1 MSFDEGHDRY
11 VQPRN
16 REGFRKVVCMGSPDG
31 KEVWLALLLGGK
43 GAEIW
48 VEAIHF
54 ESGVRPAGQVRRV
67 ISADGD
73 ETKLLLNAY
82 KIFYPDLF
90 RGSCSISA
98 LVDLVEKLGTE
109 VNLEKERQLSNIL
122 EVLQR
127 EAKGMGG
134 FQRFGLW
141 EGELSPRKREKKE
154 NK

>member
-16 REGFRKVVCMGSPDG
+16 RQGFLKVVCMGSPDG
-31 KEVWLALLLGGK
+31 KEIWLALLLGAAK
-43 GAEIW
+43 GAFW

-54 ESGVRPAGQVRRV
+54 ESGVRPAGQVLRI
-67 ISADGD
+67 ISDKGD
-73 ETKLLLNAY
+73 QTLLLLSACM
-82 KIFYPDLF
+82 IFYPDLF
-90 RGSCSISA
+90 RGCCSISA

-109 VNLEKERQLSNIL
+109 VHLEKERQLSNIL

-134 FQRFGLW
+134 FERFGLW

-154 NK
+154 NR

>member
-31 KEVWLALLLGGK
+31 KEIWLALLLGAAK
-43 GAEIW
+43 GAFW

-73 ETKLLLNAY
+73 ETKLLLNACM
-82 KIFYPDLF
+82 IFYPDLF

-98 LVDLVEKLGTE
+98 LVDVVEKAGTE
-109 VNLEKERQLSNIL
+109 VHLEKEAQLFSML
-122 EVLQR
+122 EVLQS
-127 EAKGMGG
+127 EAKSMGG
-134 FQRFGLW
+134 FERFGLW

-154 NK
+154 NR

>member
-1 MSFDEGHDRY
+1 MSVDEGHDRY

-16 REGFRKVVCMGSPDG
+16 RQGFRKVVCMGSPDG

-73 ETKLLLNAY
+73 ESKLLLNACM
-82 KIFYPDLF
+82 IFYPDLF
-90 RGSCSISA
+90 RGCCSISA
-98 LVDLVEKLGTE
+98 LVDVVEKLGTE
-109 VNLEKERQLSNIL
+109 VHFEKEAQLASML
-122 EVLQR
+122 EVLQS
-127 EAKGMGG
+127 EAKSMGG
-134 FQRFGLW
+134 YERFGLW
-141 EGELSPRKREKKE
+141 EGELKPRRREKKE

>member
-1 MSFDEGHDRY
+1 MSFDEGHVRY

-82 KIFYPDLF
+82 MIFYPDLF

-98 LVDLVEKLGTE
+98 LVDVVEKAGTE
-109 VNLEKERQLSNIL
+109 VHLRKEERISSIL
-122 EVLQR
+122 EVLQS
-127 EAKGMGG
+127 EAKSMGG
-134 FQRFGLW
+134 FERFGLW
-141 EGELSPRKREKKE
+141 EGELSPRKRKEKE

>member
-16 REGFRKVVCMGSPDG
+16 RQGFLKVVCMGSPDG
-31 KEVWLALLLGGK
+31 KEIWLALLLGAAK
-43 GAEIW
+43 GAFW

-54 ESGVRPAGQVRRV
+54 ESGVRPAGQVLRI
-67 ISADGD
+67 ISDKGGQ
-73 ETKLLLNAY
+73 TQLLLSACM
-82 KIFYPDLF
+82 IFYPDLF
-90 RGSCSISA
+90 RGCCSISA

-109 VNLEKERQLSNIL
+109 VHLEKERQLSNIL

-127 EAKGMGG
+127 EAKGMSG
-134 FQRFGLW
+134 FERFGLW

>member
-31 KEVWLALLLGGK
+31 KEIWLALLLGGK
-43 GAEIW
+43 GVEIW

-73 ETKLLLNAY
+73 ETKLLLSACM
-82 KIFYPDLF
+82 IFYPDLF

-98 LVDLVEKLGTE
+98 LVDVVEKLGTE
-109 VNLEKERQLSNIL
+109 VHLEKEAQLSSML
-122 EVLQR
+122 EVLQS
-127 EAKGMGG
+127 EAKSMGG
-134 FQRFGLW
+134 FERFGLW

>member
-1 MSFDEGHDRY
+1 MSSDEGHDRY

-31 KEVWLALLLGGK
+31 KEIWLALLLGGK

-67 ISADGD
+67 VSAEGD
-73 ETKLLLNAY
+73 ETKLLLNACM
-82 KIFYPDLF
+82 IFYPDLF

-98 LVDLVEKLGTE
+98 LVDVVEQLGTE
-109 VNLEKERQLSNIL
+109 VHLEKEAQLSSML
-122 EVLQR
+122 EVLQS
-127 EAKGMGG
+127 EAKSMGG
-134 FQRFGLW
+134 FERFGLW
-141 EGELSPRKREKKE
+141 EGELSPRKHEKKE
-154 NK
+154 KR

>member
-54 ESGVRPAGQVRRV
+54 ESGVRPAGEVRRI
-67 ISADGD
+67 ISDKGD
-73 ETKLLLNAY
+73 QTQLLLSACM
-82 KIFYPDLF
+82 IFYPDLF

-98 LVDLVEKLGTE
+98 LVDVVEKLGTE
-109 VNLEKERQLSNIL
+109 VHLRKEERISTIL
-122 EVLQR
+122 EVLES
-127 EAKGMGG
+127 EAKSMGG
-134 FQRFGLW
+134 FERFGLW
-141 EGELSPRKREKKE
+141 EGELSPKKREKKE

>member
-16 REGFRKVVCMGSPDG
+16 RQGFLKVVCMGSPDG
-31 KEVWLALLLGGK
+31 KEILLALLLGAAK
-43 GAEIW
+43 GAFW

-54 ESGVRPAGQVRRV
+54 ESGVRPAGQVLRI
-67 ISADGD
+67 ISDKGD
-73 ETKLLLNAY
+73 QTKLLLSACM
-82 KIFYPDLF
+82 IFYPDLF
-90 RGSCSISA
+90 RGCCSISA

-109 VNLEKERQLSNIL
+109 VHLERERQLSTIL
-122 EVLQR
+122 EVLQS
-127 EAKGMGG
+127 EAKSMGG

-141 EGELSPRKREKKE
+141 EWEFSPRKREKKE

>member
-16 REGFRKVVCMGSPDG
+16 REGFRKVVCMGSLDG

-54 ESGVRPAGQVRRV
+54 ESGVRPAGQVVRV

-73 ETKLLLNAY
+73 ETKLLLNACM
-82 KIFYPDLF
+82 IFYPDLF

-98 LVDLVEKLGTE
+98 LVDVVEKAGTE
-109 VNLEKERQLSNIL
+109 VHLRKEKRISSIL
-122 EVLQR
+122 EVLQS
-127 EAKGMGG
+127 EAKSMGG
-134 FQRFGLW
+134 FERFGLW
-141 EGELSPRKREKKE
+141 EGELNPRKMENKE

>member
-1 MSFDEGHDRY
+1 MSFDEGYDRY

-31 KEVWLALLLGGK
+31 KEVWLTLLLGGK
-43 GAEIW
+43 GAEVW

-67 ISADGD
+67 ISAEGD
-73 ETKLLLNAY
+73 ETKLLLNACM
-82 KIFYPDLF
+82 IFYPDLF
-90 RGSCSISA
+90 RGSCSISF
-98 LVDLVEKLGTE
+98 LVDEVEKLGTE
-109 VNLEKERQLSNIL
+109 VHLEKERQLSNIL
-122 EVLQR
+122 EVLQS
-127 EAKGMGG
+127 ESKSMGG
-134 FQRFGLW
+134 FERFGLW